1 MGIFSKKTIKEKL
14 FDIASNASQK
24 GSEIVSAASNLSN
37 EQVKALEEKREAYLT
52 QMPSPDSEGA
62 KEQIRRKL
70 GAMSVEICHSYLP
83 QISSLYLPVK
93 SENRYNLNNC
103 VRYFNIS
110 KWVNDSEENSI
121 EKLMNVYQ
129 VLNGENCNIAL
140 IYNRETTGCEVTL
153 AVVDNSFSS
162 EPTRINTYNER
173 LLSAVKGN
181 FPGTEIP
188 KKKIGTGL
196 PPCLKEIDN
205 CSVAAVS
212 NLATEK
218 SENFISQSMEKLLD
232 GIIPKSEE
240 TEYTIVL
247 LATPVVDQ
255 NQRKLRL
262 CELYSQLA
270 PYAEWSTNF
279 TYTDTDT
286 VNAQVS
292 VDVNVGSSIGAQ
304 AQANANASA
313 KASAK
318 GNAKT
323 SAGFKSGSGG
333 GSGSADDDMPKSGSQ
348 SFGNNF
354 SSKKIT
360 DKINLNVNINSQ
372 GLQQSLDNLK
382 EKLPEANSDTSANAE
397 ANTGASAGANAY
409 AGMNFGMDFA
419 RSSSIT
425 ATVGKNEG
433 ITQNFINFNVKHTLD
448 NLETQMKRLDKS
460 SALGMWDF
468 AAYILSEDSITVNN
482 VAHTYLALTQ
492 GDESY
497 MSQSA
502 INIWHRNYGSSR
514 QMKNEN
520 EQAKHILKSI
530 SILQHPVFALKATSE
545 DWAMYPSVVTA
556 TTALSGKEL
565 AYSLNFPRKSVSG
578 FPVLECAPFGRNI
591 ISYQELKHNLCLGN
605 IYHMHR
611 TETGSEVLLDKD
623 SLISHVFIA
632 GSIGAGKSNTVSVM
646 LDRMTENSDIKFLVI
661 EPAKGEYKNIFGG
674 RKDVAVYGTNPKL
687 TDLLRINPFSFP
699 SEISVSEHI
708 DRLIEIFNVC
718 WPMYSAMPAILKEAI
733 IAAYE
738 KVGWNINTS
747 TNLYYNI
754 LFPDLSNLL
763 EQVKIIVKNNEY
775 SSAFK
780 GDYIDILLSHIR
792 SLTNGMNGQIFTSD
806 SIDDYELFDKNVI
819 VDLSRMGSSETR
831 SFIMGILVMKLQE
844 YRLANKTPDKKI
856 PEHITVLE
864 DAHNLLRRT
873 SSLHD
878 SESSSLL
885 GKSVE
890 ALTNSIS
897 ELRAFGEGFI
907 IVDQAPELLDTA
919 IIRNTNTKII
929 HRLPELSD
937 RELVGKA
944 IGLNSSQINELSKL
958 DLGVAAIYQNDW
970 IEPILCQIDK
980 FEDTRRKSYRNLLRG
995 NEVENDFKRL
1005 KETLI
1010 YNFLQYDCSPRE
1022 VGVDLQAL
1030 SLSILYA
1037 RIKTSIKYD
1046 FFEYF
1051 TSDRNNE
1058 TDRLARLVYDFSG
1071 IEEVICVV
1079 ERSVGK
1085 DNPSEWIEKVA
1096 RTIGISE
1103 KIYGK
1108 QIYDKIIA
1116 CILMEQVNRDFRYKN
1131 VLQYFAENK

>member
-1 MGIFSKKTIKEKL
+1 
-14 FDIASNASQK
+14 
-24 GSEIVSAASNLSN
+24 
-37 EQVKALEEKREAYLT
+37 
-52 QMPSPDSEGA
+52 
-62 KEQIRRKL
+62 
-70 GAMSVEICHSYLP
+70 MS
-83 QISSLYLPVK
+83 
-93 SENRYNLNNC
+93 
-103 VRYFNIS
+103 
-110 KWVNDSEENSI
+110 
-121 EKLMNVYQ
+121 
-129 VLNGENCNIAL
+129 
-140 IYNRETTGCEVTL
+140 
-153 AVVDNSFSS
+153 
-162 EPTRINTYNER
+162 
-173 LLSAVKGN
+173 
-181 FPGTEIP
+181 
-188 KKKIGTGL
+188 
-196 PPCLKEIDN
+196 
-205 CSVAAVS
+205 
-212 NLATEK
+212 
-218 SENFISQSMEKLLD
+218 
-232 GIIPKSEE
+232 
-240 TEYTIVL
+240 
-247 LATPVVDQ
+247 
-255 NQRKLRL
+255 
-262 CELYSQLA
+262 
-270 PYAEWSTNF
+270 
-279 TYTDTDT
+279 
-286 VNAQVS
+286 
-292 VDVNVGSSIGAQ
+292 
-304 AQANANASA
+304 
-313 KASAK
+313 
-318 GNAKT
+318 
-323 SAGFKSGSGG
+323 
-333 GSGSADDDMPKSGSQ
+333 SADEDMPKSGGQNYGSNANSGSQ
-348 SFGNNF
+348 GFGNNF
-354 SSKKIT
+354 SNKKVT
-360 DKINLNVNINSQ
+360 DKINLDVNINSQ
-372 GLQQSLDNLK
+372 GLQQSLDNLSA
-382 EKLPEANSDTSANAE
+382 KLPEANADSSANAE
-397 ANTGASAGANAY
+397 ANAGASAGANAY

-433 ITQNFINFNVKHTLD
+433 ITQSFINFNVKHTLD
-448 NLETQMKRLDKS
+448 NLEAQMKRLDQS

-591 ISYQELKHNLCLGN
+591 ISYQELKHNLPLGS
-605 IYHMHR
+605 IYHMHK
-611 TETGSEVLLDKD
+611 TETGSEVLIDKD

-632 GSIGAGKSNTVSVM
+632 GSIGAGKSNTVSVI
-646 LDRMTENSDIKFLVI
+646 LDRITENSDIKFLVV

-699 SEISVSEHI
+699 GEISVSEHI

-718 WPMYSAMPAILKEAI
+718 WPMYSAIPAILKEAI
-733 IAAYE
+733 IGAYE

-747 TNLYYNI
+747 ENLYSDA
-754 LFPDLSNLL
+754 LFPDFSDLL
-763 EQVKIIVKNNEY
+763 EQVNIIVKDNEY

-780 GDYIDILLSHIR
+780 GDYLDILLSRIK
-792 SLTNGMNGQIFTSD
+792 SLTNGMNGQIFTSN
-806 SIDDYELFDKNVI
+806 SISDYELFDNNVI

-831 SFIMGILVMKLQE
+831 SFIMGLLVMKLQE
-844 YRLANKTPDKKI
+844 YRLANKAPDKKT

-878 SESSSLL
+878 SERSNLL

-970 IEPILCQIDK
+970 IEPILCQVDK
-980 FEDTRRKSYRNLLRG
+980 FEDTRRKAYKNLLRS
-995 NEVENDFKRL
+995 NEAENDFKRL

-1010 YNFLQYDCSPRE
+1010 YNFLQYDRSPRE
-1022 VGVDLQAL
+1022 VGVDLQEL
-1030 SLSILYA
+1030 SLTILHA
-1037 RIKTSIKYD
+1037 RVKPAIKYD
-1046 FFEYF
+1046 FFDYF

-1058 TDRLARLVYDFSG
+1058 TDRLARLVYDFFG
-1071 IEEVICVV
+1071 IEEVIRVV
-1079 ERSVGK
+1079 ERSVGR
-1085 DNPSEWIEKVA
+1085 DNPREWIEKLA
-1096 RTIGISE
+1096 RTIRVSE
-1103 KIYGK
+1103 KVYGK

-1116 CILMEQVNRDFRYKN
+1116 CILMEQVNCDFRYEN
-1131 VLQYFAENK
+1131 VLTYFAENK

>member
-878 SESSSLL
+878 SERSSLL

-1010 YNFLQYDCSPRE
+1010 VTIQ
-1022 VGVDLQAL
+1022 
-1030 SLSILYA
+1030 SL
-1037 RIKTSIKYD
+1037 
-1046 FFEYF
+1046 
-1051 TSDRNNE
+1051 
-1058 TDRLARLVYDFSG
+1058 
-1071 IEEVICVV
+1071 
-1079 ERSVGK
+1079 
-1085 DNPSEWIEKVA
+1085 
-1096 RTIGISE
+1096 
-1103 KIYGK
+1103 
-1108 QIYDKIIA
+1108 
-1116 CILMEQVNRDFRYKN
+1116 
-1131 VLQYFAENK
+1131 